1 MPQYPLRLPEDLY
14 QRSQH
19 LADQQG
25 VSLNQFFLYAVA
37 NLAAEIETR
46 SFFHQ
51 RSSLTPE
58 EASVVGLSILDKIPN
73 LPPLAGDELPE
84 PTTRRDAAPR
94 KKTRAK
100 AQRLKG

>member
-37 NLAAEIETR
+37 NMAAEIETR
-46 SFFHQ
+46 SFFRQ
-51 RSSLTPE
+51 RSSLASE
-58 EASVVGLSILDKIPN
+58 EATAIGLSVLDKVPKVA
-73 LPPLAGDELPE
+73 PVAGDELPE
-84 PTTRRDAAPR
+84 HAKPKRAPSR
-94 KKTRAK
+94 KPTRAK
-100 AQRLKG
+100 G

>member
-37 NLAAEIETR
+37 NMVAEIETR
-46 SFFHQ
+46 SFFQ
-51 RSSLTPE
+51 TRSSMTS
-58 EASVVGLSILDKIPN
+58 EAATIAGLSVLDKVPHAT
-73 LPPLAGDELPE
+73 PVAGDELPE
-84 PTTRRDAAPR
+84 HPKQRRTAPR
-94 KKTRAK
+94 KQTRAK
-100 AQRLKG
+100 A

>member
-37 NLAAEIETR
+37 NMAAEIETR

-51 RSSLTPE
+51 RSSMTSE
-58 EASVVGLSILDKIPN
+58 EATVAGLSVLDKVPQVA
-73 LPPLAGDELPE
+73 PMEGDELHE
-84 PTTRRDAAPR
+84 HQKQRRAAPR
-94 KKTRAK
+94 KQTRAK
-100 AQRLKG
+100 A